1 MTAAD
6 TALTGTI
13 DYYFGVYGGNGYLVH
28 DDADGVGHTDLIK
41 LSGVTTFAPADL
53 AAS

>member
-6 TALTGTI
+6 TALNGTI
-13 DYYFGVYGGNGYLVH
+13 DYYFGVRGGNGYLVH
-28 DDADGVGHTDLIK
+28 DEDGAGHTNVIK
-41 LSGVTTFAPADL
+41 LTGVTTFAPADL